1 MLRSYNI
8 RHFLKSARIRNFF
21 GPYFPSFGLNMVRY
35 FVYQKNS
42 KYGSFYQ
49 ERFRSTEAGNAI
61 SIFLQR
67 KLLLIK
73 SCILYPV
80 SSTYYKPRTIKKRE
94 FCLQVIFSLKKKEQV
109 IELILGI
116 I

>member
-1 MLRSYNI
+1 MLYA
-8 RHFLKSARIRNFF
+8 F
-21 GPYFPSFGLNMVRY
+21 
-35 FVYQKNS
+35 
-42 KYGSFYQ
+42 
-49 ERFRSTEAGNAI
+49 
-61 SIFLQR
+61 FLQR

-80 SSTYYKPRTIKKRE
+80 SSTNYEPRTIKKRE

-109 IELILGI
+109 IEVILGI